1 MGKVMVEK
9 GRVRGRFAPSPSGRM
24 HLGNV
29 TAALLSW
36 LSARS
41 QQGSWVLRIEDLDP
55 QRSRR
60 AYAEQILDDLR
71 WLGLDWDETPLW
83 QSERTAIYEEKLSEL
98 REKQLI
104 YPCYCSRADLH
115 SASAPHGTDGE
126 LLYSGRCRNL
136 SEEEKYAL
144 EKNRR
149 PAMRIRV
156 DDRVIALK
164 DGLQGQ
170 RVSRLDQTCGDFIV
184 RRSDGVFAY
193 QLAVVIDDGLT
204 GITEVV
210 RGMDLLSSTPRQIY
224 LYHCLGLPVPE
235 FYHIPLLINE
245 HGQRLSKRDQALD
258 LGELRQRWS
267 TPELIGKLAWM
278 TGLRDDFEPITAREL
293 IGEFAWS
300 KVRREPIVVTA
311 DFSEIKSKG

>member
-1 MGKVMVEK
+1 
-9 GRVRGRFAPSPSGRM
+9 M

-83 QSERTAIYEEKLSEL
+83 QSERTAIYEEKLGEL
-98 REKQLI
+98 QKKNLI
-104 YPCYCSRADLH
+104 YPCYCSRTDLH

-136 SEEEKYAL
+136 SEQEKRTL
-144 EKNRR
+144 EKTRR
-149 PAMRIRV
+149 PAMRVRV
-156 DDRVIALK
+156 DNRVIALK

-170 RVSRLDQTCGDFIV
+170 GVSRLDQTCGDFIV

-224 LYHCLGLPVPE
+224 LYQCLGLPVPE
-235 FYHIPLLINE
+235 FYHIPLLMNE
-245 HGQRLSKRDQALD
+245 HG
-258 LGELRQRWS
+258 
-267 TPELIGKLAWM
+267 
-278 TGLRDDFEPITAREL
+278 
-293 IGEFAWS
+293 
-300 KVRREPIVVTA
+300 
-311 DFSEIKSKG
+311 

>member
-1 MGKVMVEK
+1 MCI
-9 GRVRGRFAPSPSGRM
+9 RDR
-24 HLGNV
+24 
-29 TAALLSW
+29 
-36 LSARS
+36 
-41 QQGSWVLRIEDLDP
+41 
-55 QRSRR
+55 
-60 AYAEQILDDLR
+60 
-71 WLGLDWDETPLW
+71 
-83 QSERTAIYEEKLSEL
+83 
-98 REKQLI
+98 
-104 YPCYCSRADLH
+104 
-115 SASAPHGTDGE
+115 HGTDGE

-144 EKNRR
+144 EKTRR

-170 RVSRLDQTCGDFIV
+170 GMSRLDQTCGDFIV

-267 TPELIGKLAWM
+267 APELIGKLAWM
-278 TGLRDDFEPITAREL
+278 TGLRDDFEPVTAREL

-311 DFSEIKSKG
+311 DFSEIESKG

>member
-1 MGKVMVEK
+1 M
-9 GRVRGRFAPSPSGRM
+9 
-24 HLGNV
+24 
-29 TAALLSW
+29 
-36 LSARS
+36 
-41 QQGSWVLRIEDLDP
+41 
-55 QRSRR
+55 
-60 AYAEQILDDLR
+60 
-71 WLGLDWDETPLW
+71 
-83 QSERTAIYEEKLSEL
+83 
-98 REKQLI
+98 I

-144 EKNRR
+144 EKTRR

-170 RVSRLDQTCGDFIV
+170 GMSRLDQTCGDFIV

-267 TPELIGKLAWM
+267 APELIGKLAWM
-278 TGLRDDFEPITAREL
+278 TGLRDDFEPVTAREL

-311 DFSEIKSKG
+311 DFSEIESKG

>member
-1 MGKVMVEK
+1 MGKVMGEK
-9 GRVRGRFAPSPSGRM
+9 GQVRGRFAPSPSGRM

-36 LSARS
+36 LSVRS

-60 AYAEQILDDLR
+60 AFAEQIMDDLR

-83 QSERTAIYEEKLSEL
+83 QSERTAIYEEKLGEL
-98 REKQLI
+98 QKKNLI
-104 YPCYCSRADLH
+104 YPCHCSRADLH

-136 SEEEKYAL
+136 SEQEKRTL
-144 EKNRR
+144 EKTRR
-149 PAMRIRV
+149 PAMRVRV
-156 DDRVIALK
+156 DNRVIALK

-170 RVSRLDQTCGDFIV
+170 GVSRLDQTCGDFIV

-210 RGMDLLSSTPRQIY
+210 RGMDLVIVDPSPDLSLSMSWPACPRVLPHSLVDERTRAAVIQTGSGAGSGRAAPT
-224 LYHCLGLPVPE
+224 LECAGADREAGLAD
-235 FYHIPLLINE
+235 
-245 HGQRLSKRDQALD
+245 G
-258 LGELRQRWS
+258 
-267 TPELIGKLAWM
+267 
-278 TGLRDDFEPITAREL
+278 TARSL
-293 IGEFAWS
+293 
-300 KVRREPIVVTA
+300 
-311 DFSEIKSKG
+311 

>member
-1 MGKVMVEK
+1 
-9 GRVRGRFAPSPSGRM
+9 M

-136 SEEEKYAL
+136 SEQEK
-144 EKNRR
+144 K
-149 PAMRIRV
+149 
-156 DDRVIALK
+156 K
-164 DGLQGQ
+164 
-170 RVSRLDQTCGDFIV
+170 
-184 RRSDGVFAY
+184 
-193 QLAVVIDDGLT
+193 
-204 GITEVV
+204 
-210 RGMDLLSSTPRQIY
+210 
-224 LYHCLGLPVPE
+224 
-235 FYHIPLLINE
+235 
-245 HGQRLSKRDQALD
+245 K
-258 LGELRQRWS
+258 
-267 TPELIGKLAWM
+267 
-278 TGLRDDFEPITAREL
+278 
-293 IGEFAWS
+293 
-300 KVRREPIVVTA
+300 
-311 DFSEIKSKG
+311 

>member
-1 MGKVMVEK
+1 MGEK
-9 GRVRGRFAPSPSGRM
+9 GQVRGRFAPSPSGRM

-60 AYAEQILDDLR
+60 AFSEQILDDLR

-83 QSERTAIYEEKLSEL
+83 QSERTVIYEEKLSEL
-98 REKQLI
+98 QKKNLI

-136 SEEEKYAL
+136 SEQEKYAL
-144 EKNRR
+144 EKIRR
-149 PAMRIRV
+149 PAMRIRA

-164 DGLQGQ
+164 DGLQGE
-170 RVSRLDQTCGDFIV
+170 VVLRLDQTCGDFIV

-204 GITEVV
+204 GITEVD
-210 RGMDLLSSTPRQIY
+210 RGMDLLSSTPRQLY
-224 LYHCLGLPVPE
+224 LYHSLGLPVPKV
-235 FYHIPLLINE
+235 YHIPLLMNE

-267 TPELIGKLAWM
+267 APELIGKLAWM
-278 TGLRDDFEPITAREL
+278 TGLRDHYEPITARKL
-293 IGEFAWS
+293 VGEFAWS
-300 KVRREPIVVTA
+300 KVRREPIVVTK
-311 DFSEIKSKG
+311 DHYW

>member
-1 MGKVMVEK
+1 MGKVMGEK
-9 GRVRGRFAPSPSGRM
+9 GQVRGRFAPSPSGRM

-36 LSARS
+36 LSVRS

-55 QRSRR
+55 QRSLRSF
-60 AYAEQILDDLR
+60 AEQIMDDLR

-83 QSERTAIYEEKLSEL
+83 QSERTAIYEEKLGEL
-98 REKQLI
+98 QKKNLI
-104 YPCYCSRADLH
+104 YPCYFSRADLH

-136 SEEEKYAL
+136 SEQEKRTL
-144 EKNRR
+144 EKTRR
-149 PAMRIRV
+149 PAMRVRV
-156 DDRVIALK
+156 DNRVIALK

-170 RVSRLDQTCGDFIV
+170 GVSRLDQTCGDFIV

-224 LYHCLGLPVPE
+224 LYQCLGLPVPE
-235 FYHIPLLINE
+235 FYHIPLLMNE

-267 TPELIGKLAWM
+267 APELIGKLAWL
-278 TGLRDDFEPITAREL
+278 TGLRDHYEPITAREL

-300 KVRREPIVVTA
+300 KVRREPIVVPA
-311 DFSEIKSKG
+311 DFSEIKAKG